1 MKKKILAS
9 LLAAALV
16 LGLMPPVSAQATESS
31 EETIATDIK
40 GGTYTDETAL
50 AEESY
55 EYTVTGSDGSEE
67 TIVVAAEAGNTG
79 NSLINTGN
87 GTGYQKTSA
96 SELTSGTYL
105 IIGAHDTDAG
115 WAVTP
120 ETDLPWNKEYENT
133 FQNTDFIDGEYTAL
147 EWEFTTSGTNY
158 TIKKKQGTSQY
169 MEVTN
174 ADSAN
179 KGAVTLKNHLLDSR
193 IHKMQITAGHYP
205 NSVYIW
211 DTDAS
216 GGLNRRGEEYV
227 GTWNDS
233 DSGSSFYLY
242 KKVDAQASGWKLDLS
257 GLKALHDQSGHYTES
272 NYTQDTW
279 NAMQVAKNEANAIV
293 SKENTI
299 YSTES
304 EGNTELAK
312 ANIAYNTLWN
322 AISGL
327 TPNVNKNEDGT
338 VADTQVA
345 VPSILWQRTLEYN
358 YNSNELGGLVNNV
371 SHIDPND
378 STWSK
383 IQWNWSQVAGLTT
396 DPRMTIWDYN
406 TENQYSD
413 KSPVNNVVA
422 ATWAKGTNDWTK
434 STVRKFSGE
443 FIWPEGYDLD
453 DTAKLVSVN
462 DENYQNIY
470 NEINNDAELQE
481 RYGDATVMPIND
493 DMYVLI
499 YKDGDTITADNYMDH
514 MVYWTGTSGKG
525 KWSSS
530 NNRTDDWERSIPP
543 TYKDKNALPAYY
555 GVMPNKQDVNYQ
567 DGFIYNGTGITQMSH
582 TDNWYTMA
590 DTSAI
595 MSTLSTLYSKESL
608 DGQKMHIDIYC
619 FNNSADGGMDQLELK
634 MVKKKATSTTVK
646 VQYYLNSVDTNNF
659 LGETQ
664 ETDVAD
670 RTEMTLKPGT
680 NVNELNHMR
689 AKAITA
695 AGGNVT
701 VSDGVQQNPIPYIV
715 QVGKNNVIN
724 VVYTTETKKSTS
736 YTYDFGVKNVY
747 QHQLQEESATGVTLK
762 NAPVGMSVDS
772 VEKGSC
778 QITYTP
784 DNALRK
790 TASAI
795 LNVTYTANGETFTYQ
810 ETVYVVPASNVL
822 YEENFFMSDKSSG
835 WNQTGTIDGIS
846 VADNETTVYGYS
858 DAYKASKGESGTYSA
873 TVYPSGS
880 TEGPVSTGSLKTTFS
895 GTGVDLIGTCGPNTG
910 TLAVRINDES
920 GNFVKAYIVDTA
932 FEDANYET
940 IYQVPFLHCQGLAN
954 ATYQMEIRGSYIDY
968 GASKPASTMSLNEE
982 AGGVSGDAV
991 SQIYDLLYDMG
1002 LTDADIDQV
1011 EFVSVE
1017 DNASIAAYAAEEGSE
1032 EAAEPKAAPDS
1043 MTLEIDGFRVYGTTD
1058 NNAYAETEKNLVYDN
1073 VLDCING
1080 DNLVAYIEGKENDTY
1095 EVTAYEA
1102 AGGPQYEVYLS
1113 KQNTAL
1119 GLKAGGSKVVQV
1131 SLRSVTGDKIQVQIN
1146 GKYPVEISSPTEMYY
1161 EVPARE
1167 DGLVSVQMLSEKGLL
1182 AIGNVKHDGTM
1193 TAVTEADYPALFAML
1208 AGDAQTPEEPEDD
1221 AFVPERFDVSMSV
1234 ENRRKKKEVT
1244 ITVKASK
1251 DVDYITV
1258 NGKKVKEK
1266 KRGIFGIFDYIFDKI
1281 MGKEESN
1288 NVRKFV
1294 FEKKYSAKEFEG
1306 VTHEIIA
1313 YDKDGLASVP
1323 MIAEEVTGK

>member
-31 EETIATDIK
+31 EETIETGIT

-79 NSLINTGN
+79 NSLINTG
-87 GTGYQKTSA
+87 
-96 SELTSGTYL
+96 SE
-105 IIGAHDTDAG
+105 
-115 WAVTP
+115 
-120 ETDLPWNKEYENT
+120 
-133 FQNTDFIDGEYTAL
+133 
-147 EWEFTTSGTNY
+147 
-158 TIKKKQGTSQY
+158 
-169 MEVTN
+169 
-174 ADSAN
+174 
-179 KGAVTLKNHLLDSR
+179 
-193 IHKMQITAGHYP
+193 
-205 NSVYIW
+205 
-211 DTDAS
+211 
-216 GGLNRRGEEYV
+216 
-227 GTWNDS
+227 
-233 DSGSSFYLY
+233 
-242 KKVDAQASGWKLDLS
+242 WKLDLS
-257 GLKALHDQSGHYTES
+257 GLKALLEQSEHYTKS

-279 NAMQVAKNEANAIV
+279 DAMQDAKTTANAFV
-293 SKENTI
+293 QKENTI

-304 EGNTELAK
+304 KGNTVLAE

-322 AISGL
+322 EISGL
-327 TPNVNKNEDGT
+327 TPSVKKYEDGT
-338 VADTQVA
+338 VEEKEVA

-358 YNSNELGGLVNNV
+358 YNSSEQGGLVTDV
-371 SHIDPND
+371 SHIDQND

-383 IQWNWSQVAGLTT
+383 IQWDWSQIEDLTT

-413 KSPVNNVVA
+413 KQKESDVVA
-422 ATWAKGTNDWTK
+422 ATWAKGTDDWTK

-462 DENYQNIY
+462 DKNYQNIY
-470 NEINNDAELQE
+470 NAINENAELKE

-499 YKDGDTITADNYMDH
+499 YRDGDTITANNYMNY

-525 KWSSS
+525 RWSSS
-530 NNRTDDWERSIPP
+530 DNRNADWGRIIPP
-543 TYKDKNALPAYY
+543 TYKDKNALPAYH
-555 GVMPNKQDVNYQ
+555 GVMPNEQNVNYQ
-567 DGFIYNGTGITQMSH
+567 EGFTYKGTGITQMSH

-595 MSTLSTLYSKESL
+595 MSTLSTLYSKDSL

-646 VQYYLNSVDTNNF
+646 VRYYLNSVDTNNF

-670 RTEMTLKPGT
+670 ETVMTLKPGT
-680 NVNELNHMR
+680 NANELNYMR
-689 AKAITA
+689 ASAITK

-701 VSDGVQQNPIPYIV
+701 VSDGVQQGSIPYIV
-715 QVGKNNVIN
+715 RVGRKNVID
-724 VVYTTETKKSTS
+724 VVYTTKTNKSTS

-747 QHQLQEESATGVTLK
+747 QHQLQDNSATAVQIQ
-762 NAPVGMSVDS
+762 NAPEGMSVS
-772 VEKGSC
+772 NVNNGLC

-795 LNVTYTANGETFTYQ
+795 LNVTYTANEESFTYQ

-822 YEENFFMSDKSSG
+822 YEENFFMSDESSG
-835 WNQTGTIDGIS
+835 WNQIGTSGGIS

-858 DAYKASKGESGTYSA
+858 EAYKGSTGDNGTYSA

-880 TEGPVSTGSLKTTFS
+880 AAGSVSTGSLKTTFS

-910 TLAVRINDES
+910 TLAVRINDEN

-932 FEDANYET
+932 FEDAKYGP
-940 IYQVPFLHCQGLAN
+940 IYQVPFLHCQGLDN

-968 GASKPASTMSLNEE
+968 GASKSASTMSLNEE

-1032 EAAEPKAAPDS
+1032 EAAEPKAAPAS

-1058 NNAYAETEKNLVYDN
+1058 NNAYAENEKNLVYDN

-1080 DNLVAYIEGKENDTY
+1080 ENLVAYIEGKENDTY

-1113 KQNTAL
+1113 KKNTAL

-1131 SLRSVTGDKIQVQIN
+1131 SLRSVTGDEIQVRIN
-1146 GKYPVEISSPTEMYY
+1146 GQKTVDISSPTEMYY
-1161 EVPARE
+1161 EVQPTQ
-1167 DGLVSVQMLSEKGLL
+1167 DGLVSVQMLSGTGLL
-1182 AIGNVKHDGTM
+1182 AIGNVKHGGNI
-1193 TAVTEADYPALFAML
+1193 AQVTEADYPALFAML
-1208 AGDAQTPEEPEDD
+1208 EGDAQTPEEPEDD

-1258 NGKKVKEK
+1258 NGKKVKAK

-1281 MGKEESN
+1281 TGREDSN

-1294 FEKKYSAKEFEG
+1294 FEKKYSAKEFGG

-1313 YDKDGLASVP
+1313 YDKDGVASIP